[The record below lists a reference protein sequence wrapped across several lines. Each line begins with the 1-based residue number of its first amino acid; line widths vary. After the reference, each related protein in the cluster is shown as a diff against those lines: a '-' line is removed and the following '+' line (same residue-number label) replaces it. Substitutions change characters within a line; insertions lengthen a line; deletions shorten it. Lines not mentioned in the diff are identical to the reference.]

1 MGIARDV
8 RDDIHRLIDMLPPGD
23 LAKLARAAERL
34 RRRRE
39 RRARLEW
46 VSEFV
51 HRLPAGERPD
61 AWTALL
67 WLVGEKPV
75 EATAGER
82 RALAGD
88 GGKALPWEEAKSRLG
103 L

>member
-1 MGIARDV
+1 MGIADV
-8 RDDIHRLIDMLPPGD
+8 RDDLHRLIDALPQGD
-23 LAKLARAAERL
+23 LAELARTAERL
-34 RRRRE
+34 RRRRD
-39 RRARLEW
+39 RRTRLEW
-46 VSEFV
+46 VSDYV
-51 HRLPAGERPD
+51 RRLPAGERAD

-82 RALAGD
+82 RALAED
-88 GGKALPWEEAKSRLG
+88 GGEALPWEEAKAHLG